1 MKTLIALTFTGLLGL
16 LPLASQA
23 QSAKLSDAQIAAVV
37 VAANE
42 VDIDAGKLAQKQ
54 ASDKAVKD
62 FAKQMETDHEGVN
75 KQAKDLVKRLKLKPE
90 ENDTSKG
97 LKADGDAN
105 IKRLKEL
112 KGKEF
117 DKAYIDNEVTYHQ
130 TVIDA
135 MDKTLI
141 PSAKN
146 ASLKDLLV
154 KVRPAFVAHLDHAKK
169 IQAGM
174 K

>member
-1 MKTLIALTFTGLLGL
+1 MKTSLTLAFASLLSL
-16 LPLASQA
+16 LPLTSHA
-23 QSAKLSDAQIAAVV
+23 QSPKLSDAQIAAVV

-42 VDIDAGKLAQKQ
+42 VDIDAGKLAQKR

-62 FAKQMETDHEGVN
+62 FGKQMETDHEGVN
-75 KQAKDLVKRLKLKPE
+75 KQAKDLVKKLKLKPE

-97 LKADGDAN
+97 LKSDGDAN

-112 KGKEF
+112 KGKAF

-141 PSAKN
+141 PDAKN
-146 ASLKDLLV
+146 PELKDLLV

-169 IQAGM
+169 LQAGM